1 MPPLFTMTT
10 PLILYGQLLPR
21 FAPADRGSSAN
32 GTPRYCLNRLWGDRE
47 AINVVVGPDI
57 QPAISG
63 EVDILGQFEFL
74 QSLDPEMPVIC
85 SLTPVSS
92 GTLRA
97 VWRAGRCCQ
106 LGRSKVVFA
115 PIDGRDYEA
124 IIREE

>member
-63 EVDILGQFEFL
+63 EVT
-74 QSLDPEMPVIC
+74 SLA
-85 SLTPVSS
+85 SLSFFNRSIP
-92 GTLRA
+92 
-97 VWRAGRCCQ
+97 RC
-106 LGRSKVVFA
+106 R
-115 PIDGRDYEA
+115 
-124 IIREE
+124 